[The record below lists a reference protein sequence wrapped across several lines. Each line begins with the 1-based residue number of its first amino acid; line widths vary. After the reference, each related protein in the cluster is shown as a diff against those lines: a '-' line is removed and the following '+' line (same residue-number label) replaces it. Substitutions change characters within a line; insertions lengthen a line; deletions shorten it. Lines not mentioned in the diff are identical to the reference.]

1 MSRQR
6 RPARLLLLLACAAV
20 GVWANPVALRAQA
33 PDIESISPAPQPPVD
48 DGDENAR
55 LVDEIGSSQV
65 AKLIRRFTYAA
76 IILVLFLCGMGLPL
90 PEEIPVLTSAVL
102 AQAGHLDPWWAL
114 SACMFGIMSGD
125 TIMYYLGRRWG
136 THVLDHRLS
145 RKLLTPDR
153 QRKIQRYFSRHGA
166 RIIFAARFLPG
177 IRAPIFLSAGT
188 MGVSFWLFLAM
199 DGGAAVLS
207 IPLSFWLAY
216 IFTDKL
222 QQMLDVQHSVQTWLL
237 VALAAG
243 LIVWIVLHWRRSR
256 REAATPSASK
266 PAVTDDSSVDRSP
279 GAPRKPENAARE
291 ST

>member
-20 GVWANPVALRAQA
+20 GVWAIPVSLRAQP

-55 LVDEIGSSQV
+55 LVDEIGSSRV

-90 PEEIPVLTSAVL
+90 PEEIPILTSAVL

-114 SACMFGIMSGD
+114 SACMFGVMSGD

-136 THVLDHRLS
+136 THLLDHRLS
-145 RKLLTPDR
+145 RKLLTPIR
-153 QRKIQRYFSRHGA
+153 QRKIQRYFARHGA

-243 LIVWIVLHWRRSR
+243 LIVWIIVHWRRARRKNGAASPADSCLAADR
-256 REAATPSASK
+256 TMKQAEASSREAES
-266 PAVTDDSSVDRSP
+266 
-279 GAPRKPENAARE
+279 AARD
-291 ST
+291 